1 MIDPLTIGLIT
12 GGVQAIGAIGNFFGQ
27 KDKAAEENRA
37 RIKQYK
43 QQMLIRDVRDQ
54 QRFGI
59 YNTKKV
65 GYQQSLKAL
74 DAQFAATEMQ
84 DELRMNELL
93 KGSKVAS
100 QNRLVND
107 VKTTGKIA
115 ASGYGGASQAKMQQ
129 SALATLGRQAQVRE
143 DQMVSSVYAKQMKD
157 DAQRLSLDAA
167 KQREFNKVRFAPQIS
182 PVQKMGAMVDGP
194 SPFSLVAGIGQAALG
209 GLNAGVSQANFRK
222 NLASNDPTKVP
233 VPGE

>member
-1 MIDPLTIGLIT
+1 MIIT
-12 GGVQAIGAIGNFFGQ
+12 GAMMATAAVGGLSAIGNFMGGNA
-27 KDKAAEENRA
+27 KANAENRA

-74 DAQFAATEMQ
+74 DSQFAAQETQ

-93 KGSKVAS
+93 KGSKLAS
-100 QNRLVND
+100 QNRLVNE
-107 VKTTGKIA
+107 VQTTGKIA
-115 ASGYGGASQAKMQQ
+115 ARGSGGVSQAKMQQ

-143 DQMVSSVYAKQMKD
+143 DQMTSSVYAKQMKD

-167 KQREFNKVRFAPQIS
+167 KQREFNKVRFAPQMS
-182 PVQKMGAMVDGP
+182 PVQAMGAMVDGP

-209 GLNAGVSQANFRK
+209 GLAMGQSNAGFEK
-222 NLASNDPTKVP
+222 ELGSNIPSTVP
-233 VPGE
+233 VPTN

>member
-1 MIDPLTIGLIT
+1 MIDPLTLGLVT
-12 GGVQAIGAIGNFFGQ
+12 GGIQGISAIGNFFGGQ
-27 KDKAAEENRA
+27 SKANAENRA

-74 DAQFAATEMQ
+74 DSQFAAQETQ

-93 KGSKVAS
+93 KGSKLAS
-100 QNRLVND
+100 QNRLVNS

-115 ASGYGGASQAKMQQ
+115 AMGSGGASQAKLQQ
-129 SALATLGRQAQVRE
+129 SALAALGRQAQIRE
-143 DQMVSSVYAKQMKD
+143 DQMTSSVYAKQMKD

-167 KQREFNKVRFAPQIS
+167 KQREFNKVRFAPQMS
-182 PVQKMGAMVDGP
+182 PVQEMGAMVDGP

-209 GLNAGVSQANFRK
+209 GLNAGMGQANFLK
-222 NLASNDPTKVP
+222 DIASNEPSKVSTDY
-233 VPGE
+233 

>member
-1 MIDPLTIGLIT
+1 MDPLTLGLIT
-12 GGVQAIGAIGNFFGQ
+12 GGVQGISAIGNFFGGQ
-27 KDKAAEENRA
+27 SKANAENRA

-65 GYQQSLKAL
+65 GYQQSLRAL
-74 DAQFAATEMQ
+74 DSQFAAQETQ

-93 KGSKVAS
+93 KGSKLAS
-100 QNRLVND
+100 QNRLVNS

-115 ASGYGGASQAKMQQ
+115 AMGSGGASQAKLQQ
-129 SALATLGRQAQVRE
+129 SALAALGRQAQIRE
-143 DQMVSSVYAKQMKD
+143 DQMTSSVYAKQMKD

-167 KQREFNKVRFAPQIS
+167 KQREFNKVRFAPQMS
-182 PVQKMGAMVDGP
+182 PVQEMGAMVDGP

-209 GLNAGVSQANFRK
+209 GLNAGMGQANFLK
-222 NLASNDPTKVP
+222 NIASNEPSKVSAD
-233 VPGE
+233 

>member
-1 MIDPLTIGLIT
+1 MIIT
-12 GGVQAIGAIGNFFGQ
+12 GAMMASAAVGGLGAIGNFIGGNA
-27 KDKAAEENRA
+27 KANAENRA

-54 QRFGI
+54 QRFGA

-65 GYQQSLKAL
+65 GYKQSLKAL
-74 DAQFAATEMQ
+74 DTQFAVQEMQ
-84 DELRMNELL
+84 DELQMNELL

-100 QNRLVND
+100 QNKLVNE
-107 VKTTGKIA
+107 VQ
-115 ASGYGGASQAKMQQ
+115 ASGKVAAMGSGGASQAKLKQ
-129 SALATLGRQAQVRE
+129 SAMAQLGRQAQVRQ

-167 KQREFNKVRFAPQIS
+167 KQREFNKVRFAPQMS
-182 PVQKMGAMVDGP
+182 PVQAMGAMVDGP

-209 GLNAGVSQANFRK
+209 GLAMGQSNAGFEK
-222 NLASNDPTKVP
+222 ELGSNIPSTVP
-233 VPGE
+233 VPTN

>member
-1 MIDPLTIGLIT
+1 MIIT
-12 GGVQAIGAIGNFFGQ
+12 GAMMATAGVGALGAIGNFIGGNA
-27 KDKAAEENRA
+27 KANAENRA

-54 QRFGI
+54 QRFGA

-65 GYQQSLKAL
+65 GYKQSLKAL
-74 DAQFAATEMQ
+74 DTQFAAQETQ
-84 DELRMNELL
+84 DNLQMNELL

-100 QNRLVND
+100 QNKLVNE
-107 VKTTGKIA
+107 VQTAGKIA
-115 ASGYGGASQAKMQQ
+115 ARGSGGASSAKLKQ
-129 SALATLGRQAQVRE
+129 SALAALGRQAQIRE

-167 KQREFNKVRFAPQIS
+167 KQREFNKVRFAPQMS
-182 PVQKMGAMVDGP
+182 PVQEMGAMVDGP

-209 GLNAGVSQANFRK
+209 GLAMGQSNAGFEKEIMS
-222 NLASNDPTKVP
+222 SNPNNVQVP
-233 VPGE
+233 SR

>member
-1 MIDPLTIGLIT
+1 MIIT
-12 GGVQAIGAIGNFFGQ
+12 GAMMASAGVGALGAIGNFIGGNA
-27 KDKAAEENRA
+27 KANAENRA

-43 QQMLIRDVRDQ
+43 QQMLIRNVRDQ

-65 GYQQSLKAL
+65 GYEQSLKSL
-74 DAQFAATEMQ
+74 DAQFASKGMQ

-100 QNRLVND
+100 QNKLINEVQA
-107 VKTTGKIA
+107 TGTIA
-115 ASGYGGASQAKMQQ
+115 ARGSGGASQAKLQQ
-129 SALATLGRQAQVRE
+129 SAMAKLGRQAQVRE
-143 DQMVSSVYAKQMKD
+143 DQMTSSIYAKQMKD

-167 KQREFNKVRFAPQIS
+167 KQREFNKVRFAPQMS
-182 PVQKMGAMVDGP
+182 PVQEMGAMVQGP

-209 GLNAGVSQANFRK
+209 GLSMGQSNAAFEQQLTTGNPLNAQVA
-222 NLASNDPTKVP
+222 
-233 VPGE
+233 